1 MAGAHDR
8 FQNSGSRVRT
18 ARLVVALVLCSF
30 TATCGVPDVSKEHGR
45 TRAEALAS
53 AWARHEG
60 VPDRKLD
67 AAGDLPLGESGLA
80 YDAASNVLFAR
91 FWINMARTDGAPPE
105 RIAIYRRM
113 EQALNDP
120 AIGGMYERANGY
132 FVLDEKR
139 KGFFLVRPFNVDS
152 TTPEMLVSAMER
164 AQAVSARW
172 TTQWFGEVA
181 MIMHG
186 NRPAPRQPVPLPD

>member
-1 MAGAHDR
+1 MAGAHDH
-8 FQNSGSRVRT
+8 FQPSGSRT
-18 ARLVVALVLCSF
+18 LAARLVAALVLCSIT
-30 TATCGVPDVSKEHGR
+30 TACGVPDVSNEHGR
-45 TRAEALAS
+45 PRAEALAS
-53 AWARHEG
+53 VWARHEG

-67 AAGDLPLGESGLA
+67 ADGDLPLGESGLA
-80 YDAASNVLFAR
+80 YDAGSNVLFAR
-91 FWINMARTDGAPPE
+91 FWINMARTDDAPPE

-139 KGFFLVRPFNVDS
+139 KGFFLVRRFNVDT
-152 TTPEMLVSAMER
+152 TTPETLVSAMEH
-164 AQAVSARW
+164 AKAVSARW